1 MEFQY
6 RPEILAQLL
15 THGIRPR
22 PHTSPALI
30 FRYLGELYRY
40 ELRRLK
46 RLREQGAIPPREY
59 GGRVVDL
66 RRQYPLVSVPVQAWT
81 VPGTPP
87 DPEDVPL
94 C

>member
-6 RPEILAQLL
+6 QPEVLAQLL
-15 THGIRPR
+15 THGVRPLPCTR
-22 PHTSPALI
+22 PALI
-30 FRYLGELYRY
+30 FRYLGDLYRY

-46 RLREQGAIPPREY
+46 RLREEGAIPHREY
-59 GGRVVDL
+59 GGRVEDL
-66 RRQYPLVSVPVQAWT
+66 RRQYPLVSVPVTFWT
-81 VPGTPP
+81 LPGTPP